1 MAKTFLDFE
10 GLTTYNNKI
19 KDSYISKASKDAE
32 FADYVKNESLT
43 STLENYVTETAI
55 EDMLTKTEA
64 ESTYAKETAIE
75 GMLTKIEASSTYVN
89 NEKLTSQL
97 QSQKTELQQEINEQ
111 ISTVYKPQGSASF
124 ESLTR
129 PPTKDML
136 GYVYNMTEQFTTDTN
151 FLEGAS
157 HSYPAGTN
165 IVVVSDLDTYKY
177 DVLSGTLD
185 LSEYVKETEI
195 TAIAN
200 EQIESLFNE

>member
-75 GMLTKIEASSTYVN
+75 DMLTKAEANSTYVN
-89 NEKLTSQL
+89 NDKLTSQL
-97 QSQKTELQQEINEQ
+97 QSQKTELQQEINEKL
-111 ISTVYKPQGSASF
+111 STVYKLQGNTTF
-124 ESLTR
+124 EALTR
-129 PPTKDML
+129 PPTKEML
-136 GYVYNMTEQFTTDTN
+136 GYVYNLTGEFTTDSY
-151 FLEGAS
+151 FVEGPG

-165 IVVVSDLDTYKY
+165 VVVVSDSGTYKY
-177 DVLSGTLD
+177 DVFKGMFDLSG
-185 LSEYVKETEI
+185 YIKEEEMA
-195 TAIAN
+195 AISN
-200 EQIESLFNE
+200 EQIGSLFS